1 MTDTNDYRAQA
12 DVCESVTTSRRLVY
26 ELADR
31 ADASDHRIAELE
43 ADNNRLER
51 WLREQHED
59 HGWDVQQLFERAE
72 AAERRAD
79 ALERTLERIA
89 YHPDCTYSAGTM
101 YDLGVTDG
109 HRCAAQIARA
119 AFTDQPAQDGGREY
133 VASLAAT
140 PAGYFEGWNDALE
153 RCKERVKD
161 PGYWHIGRSL
171 DYVTG
176 YEDGRSDAV
185 KAIRNLQPD
194 QPAQDGGREYVA
206 SLAATPAGYFEGWN
220 DAREQAYRVVH
231 RLTEQAWRELGRADV
246 DSKFGAFNRA
256 CAEIGNLQPDQP
268 ADAGEADDESCDEP
282 LQPKRKYRVK
292 GRIRERRRG
301 QFLNDPDLADDCCAR
316 TREECARVA
325 EQYMLEESTRYT
337 FDAGMDYA
345 ANKIAAAIRRTGD
358 TGGDQ

>member
-119 AFTDQPAQDGGREY
+119 AFT
-133 VASLAAT
+133 
-140 PAGYFEGWNDALE
+140 
-153 RCKERVKD
+153 
-161 PGYWHIGRSL
+161 
-171 DYVTG
+171 
-176 YEDGRSDAV
+176 
-185 KAIRNLQPD
+185 D